1 VPLFLRVR
9 AVSFPRVHT
18 QALLRVMYVR
28 KFVAKRLGMARP
40 DELEILCRGVPVS
53 PEHTL
58 QFVQRTLWKDSDRQM
73 VLEFRRA
80 PAGVEAR
87 LQAATRRGA
96 DA

>member
-1 VPLFLRVR
+1 
-9 AVSFPRVHT
+9 
-18 QALLRVMYVR
+18 
-28 KFVAKRLGMARP
+28 
-40 DELEILCRGVPVS
+40 VS